1 MSDRKYTAQMVLMGM
16 TPETAELLTEKWPEW
31 QEHITSVLLNAVH
44 VVPERTWEKADRKV
58 IEEHTLGALKSKL
71 ANALVN
77 KIEPMVTITEE
88 DFLLDIGPPTEYH
101 QKYDLP

>member
-1 MSDRKYTAQMVLMGM
+1 MSDRKYTAQMVLVGM

-31 QEHITSVLLNAVH
+31 QEHITSLLISSTH
-44 VVPERTWEKADRKV
+44 VVPEVVWEKGNRKE
-58 IEEHTLGALKSKL
+58 IEAETLGYLKSKL
-71 ANALVN
+71 ANVLVK

-88 DFLLDIGPPTEYH
+88 DFLSFGPPTEHH